1 MIETTSPLVLCQVN
15 TSSSLA
21 CVSSNNSTAATLCYI
36 SPPVPEVQHVTEEGR
51 KGGEEDINYR
61 NDTHC
66 MNIITATV
74 LILESTRLYATSCPY
89 PNYERINEGTLIFS
103 RFK

>member
-1 MIETTSPLVLCQVN
+1 MNIQKSNYHFERETFKMIETTSPLVWCQVN

-21 CVSSNNSTAATLCYI
+21 YVSSNNFTAATLCYI

-74 LILESTRLYATSCPY
+74 LILESTRLYATSRP
-89 PNYERINEGTLIFS
+89 
-103 RFK
+103 